1 MCLQMVKISEK
12 IIKKMKLITKIV
24 LCFVKNDNII

>member
-24 LCFVKNDNII
+24 LCFEKNDNII